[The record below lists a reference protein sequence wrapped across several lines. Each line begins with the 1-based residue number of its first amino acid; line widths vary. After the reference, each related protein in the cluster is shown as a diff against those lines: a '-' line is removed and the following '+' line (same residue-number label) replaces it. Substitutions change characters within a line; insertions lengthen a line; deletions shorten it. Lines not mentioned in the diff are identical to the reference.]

1 MLGPRRYGPDGT
13 QDASVELFPV
23 RGISLPL
30 IKTYA
35 SGGIVEARIIK
46 GRILMNDELATELAK
61 MIDLAA
67 RLMIEANSREVQ
79 YGTYYCVEKELRSAR
94 AALKKARG

>member
-1 MLGPRRYGPDGT
+1 MARRM
-13 QDASVELFPV
+13 ASVELFPV

-30 IKTYA
+30 IKTCA

-46 GRILMNDELATELAK
+46 GRALMDDKLATELATELAK

-79 YGTYYCVEKELRSAR
+79 YGMYYCVEKELQSAM

>member
-1 MLGPRRYGPDGT
+1 MY
-13 QDASVELFPV
+13 
-23 RGISLPL
+23 
-30 IKTYA
+30 Y
-35 SGGIVEARIIK
+35 K
-46 GRILMNDELATELAK
+46 GEGMMDDELATEIVTELAK

-79 YGTYYCVEKELRSAR
+79 YGMYYCVEKELRSAM

>member
-1 MLGPRRYGPDGT
+1 MY
-13 QDASVELFPV
+13 
-23 RGISLPL
+23 
-30 IKTYA
+30 Y
-35 SGGIVEARIIK
+35 K
-46 GRILMNDELATELAK
+46 GEGMMDDELATELAK

-79 YGTYYCVEKELRSAR
+79 YGMYYCVEKELQSAM

>member
-1 MLGPRRYGPDGT
+1 
-13 QDASVELFPV
+13 
-23 RGISLPL
+23 
-30 IKTYA
+30 
-35 SGGIVEARIIK
+35 
-46 GRILMNDELATELAK
+46 MNDKLATELATELAK

-79 YGTYYCVEKELRSAR
+79 YGMYYCVEKELQSAM

>member
-1 MLGPRRYGPDGT
+1 MDDKLT
-13 QDASVELFPV
+13 TEL
-23 RGISLPL
+23 
-30 IKTYA
+30 TT
-35 SGGIVEARIIK
+35 
-46 GRILMNDELATELAK
+46 ELATELAK

-67 RLMIEANSREVQ
+67 GLMYKMNEGEGC